1 MIFLIVAS
9 TPLLAK
15 HAPNSPLLPY
25 KFSVA
30 RDVPVAISNCM
41 YFYVVLKYDSVLSY
55 KRVKEKK
62 NTQLCY
68 LYVHCAINKEMEK
81 MSEKAV
87 VEKKLDKHF
96 TDRSSDLRELI
107 PEPKLT

>member
-1 MIFLIVAS
+1 
-9 TPLLAK
+9 
-15 HAPNSPLLPY
+15 
-25 KFSVA
+25 
-30 RDVPVAISNCM
+30 
-41 YFYVVLKYDSVLSY
+41 
-55 KRVKEKK
+55 
-62 NTQLCY
+62 
-68 LYVHCAINKEMEK
+68 